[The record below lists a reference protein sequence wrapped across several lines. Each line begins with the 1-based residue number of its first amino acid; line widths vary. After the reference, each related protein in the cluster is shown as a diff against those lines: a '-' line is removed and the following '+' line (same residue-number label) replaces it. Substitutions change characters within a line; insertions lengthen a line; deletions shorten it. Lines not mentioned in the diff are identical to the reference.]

1 MSATDD
7 LPAAARLRA
16 LAHGEVGARWLREL
30 PLTVRALE
38 EQWGITVGA
47 AMVDG
52 TAALVAEAM
61 TREGQ
66 PVVLKVAMPAA
77 IDGEGVFARSVLIYS
92 LAAGRGCAQLLAYDD
107 RREALLLEHLGAN
120 LDSLGRSSAEQLAII
135 SETLDELWRPVPDG
149 AALPT
154 GAEHAAALAAGI
166 ERRWEALGH
175 PCAERTVETAQRFA
189 TERAAAFD
197 RSQAVLVHGDAHSW
211 NTLEAGD
218 DAFKFVDPEGLIGE
232 RAQDLGIPMRELS
245 DELAAG
251 DAMAIG
257 RARAATLSRM
267 TDADEE
273 AIWQWGF
280 LERVANGLY
289 SLHLGEHA
297 LGTRDLA
304 IADRWALA

>member
-1 MSATDD
+1 VSAADD

-30 PLTVRALE
+30 PTTVRALE
-38 EQWGITVGA
+38 EQWGIAVGA

-52 TAALVAEAM
+52 TAALVAEAV
-61 TREGQ
+61 THDGQ

-77 IDGEGVFARSVLIYS
+77 IDGEGVFARSVLIYA
-92 LAAGRGCAQLLAYDD
+92 LASGRGCAQLLAHDD
-107 RREALLLEHLGAN
+107 RREALLLERLGAN

-135 SETLDELWRPVPDG
+135 SATLDELWAPVPDG
-149 AALPT
+149 TALPT
-154 GAEHAAALAAGI
+154 GAEHAATLAAGI
-166 ERRWEALGH
+166 ERRWEALGQ
-175 PCAERTVETAQRFA
+175 PCAERTVATALRFA
-189 TERAAAFD
+189 AERAAAFD
-197 RSQAVLVHGDAHSW
+197 RSRAVLVHGDAHSW
-211 NTLEAGD
+211 NTLEAGG

-251 DAMAIG
+251 DAVAIG

-267 TDADEE
+267 TGVDEE

-289 SLHLGEHA
+289 SRHLGEHA